1 MLNCTKPGE
10 RNLQCAGSSIVGAE
24 GRLTLNICRPNTTE
38 EGLPVMV
45 YFHGGNFQIGQAE
58 EWLGSQLLFYIGKF
72 MKYGRLDS
80 AIGPDEAP
88 WPAWKPEL
96 QQEMF
101 FDGDRQRGYVKT
113 GWNEFCF
120 EDVFARFKA
129 DTSVSEESKDFIAS
143 RVFNHRIFSR
153 EWDTRYGNPP
163 DPMLI
168 RP

>member
-1 MLNCTKPGE
+1 M
-10 RNLQCAGSSIVGAE
+10 
-24 GRLTLNICRPNTTE
+24 
-38 EGLPVMV
+38 
-45 YFHGGNFQIGQAE
+45 
-58 EWLGSQLLFYIGKF
+58 GSQLLFYIGKF

-80 AIGPDEAP
+80 AIGPDEVP

-143 RVFNHRIFSR
+143 RVFNHCIFSR